1 MEITNIE
8 MISFRNHN
16 KKNIS
21 FNAGLTIIWGEN
33 GSGKT
38 SILEAIHSLSLG
50 KSFRTNNKKELIK
63 KGKESFF
70 LRGFFTNDN
79 GVNNTV
85 SFFQGARGNKKIKI
99 NEKNILKRKEL
110 LGVNNVVVFS
120 PNEEIITKG
129 PPKERRLFF
138 DRVFSICSTKY
149 LDLLLSYNR
158 TIKQRNTIL
167 KNKRKET
174 EKELNIWNQPLS
186 LVGQALWI
194 ERSVLVKEFSREF
207 NAIVKKLDK
216 DLKLKITYKEKEG
229 TEKEFLDKTQK
240 NTNLDLKNGFTS
252 YGPHKDDMVFLWK
265 DKTIRKHGSQGEH
278 KLFLA
283 VLKITELVFMSNK
296 TKRLPIFLID
306 DLFSSLDKEKS
317 KKLLCFVEKFQTG
330 EKPPPQTIITT
341 TDLLD
346 LEQNGFFLGFNNIKK
361 HHLKK

>member
-1 MEITNIE
+1 
-8 MISFRNHN
+8 
-16 KKNIS
+16 
-21 FNAGLTIIWGEN
+21 
-33 GSGKT
+33 
-38 SILEAIHSLSLG
+38 
-50 KSFRTNNKKELIK
+50 
-63 KGKESFF
+63 
-70 LRGFFTNDN
+70 
-79 GVNNTV
+79 
-85 SFFQGARGNKKIKI
+85 
-99 NEKNILKRKEL
+99 
-110 LGVNNVVVFS
+110 VVFS

-138 DRVFSICSTKY
+138 DRVFSICSAKY

-194 ERSVLVKEFSREF
+194 KRSVLVKEFSREF

-216 DLKLKITYKEKEG
+216 ELKLKITYKEKKG

-283 VLKITELVFMSNK
+283 VLKITELVFMLNK

-317 KKLLCFVEKFQTG
+317 KKLLRFVETFQAGKKT
-330 EKPPPQTIITT
+330 PPQTIITT

-346 LEQNGFFLGFNNIKK
+346 LEQNGFFPGFNNIKK